1 MAAIGTIVTAGLLV
15 NVVLMLIITASLRN
29 ENY

>member
-1 MAAIGTIVTAGLLV
+1 MATIATIVTAGLLL
-15 NVVLMLIITASLRN
+15 NIVLMLIVTASLRN

>member
-15 NVVLMLIITASLRN
+15 NVVLLLIVTASLRN
-29 ENY
+29 NY